1 MVGSLVRFLF
11 TCCEESKT
19 HSFAALT
26 RSFAI
31 LHNSWIKIVRAYQP
45 WSNLYILSST
55 QLVFSCSPHSDSCDR
70 LSQHVC
76 GLFLLPSTVCFAPV
90 AQVLIVHILRTTP
103 ERWSTLIVCQNTF
116 VYWIWKILLRFH
128 YGGISIAEHLW
139 TQAWLKAIN
148 TLVVSGRKCCSL
160 EK

>member
-1 MVGSLVRFLF
+1 MILSA
-11 TCCEESKT
+11 
-19 HSFAALT
+19 SFQSIQANFAPNQIT
-26 RSFAI
+26 KIQSPEMQRTVDRNTAFISSF
-31 LHNSWIKIVRAYQP
+31 
-45 WSNLYILSST
+45 SNMRYMYILSSS
-55 QLVFSCSPHSDSCDR
+55 QLVFSCSPHSCAW

-128 YGGISIAEHLW
+128 FGEISIAEHLW